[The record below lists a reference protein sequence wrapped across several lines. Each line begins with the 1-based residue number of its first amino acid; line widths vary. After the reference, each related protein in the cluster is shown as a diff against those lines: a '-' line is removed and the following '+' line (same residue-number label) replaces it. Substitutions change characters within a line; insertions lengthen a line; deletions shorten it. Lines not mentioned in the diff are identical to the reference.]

1 MTDQRASQCAL
12 ASPPRVVT
20 ERSGVV
26 IWVYVVLAALL
37 MAATLPGRAQG
48 LGLITEP
55 MLRDLGLDRVVYAD
69 MCHAADGSPPA
80 RGKNAARWGDVGGDK
95 RGASGA

>member
-20 ERSGVV
+20 ERSVV
-26 IWVYVVLAALL
+26 TRRGFEARVLELVADDPILL
-37 MAATLPGRAQG
+37 AV
-48 LGLITEP
+48 TEP